1 MKKNIFVKDFSDTT
15 ISIFKDESVFYPS
28 YLPEDI
34 KARDKEIQELSYNLR
49 PISENKKARNILIFG
64 PPGTGKTLTS
74 KFVIKQL
81 SEFTQKARSI
91 YINAIEDNTRFA
103 LYCKLLSLYNSPLPR
118 RGLGIDELISR
129 VKEELGKNDFIPVI
143 IIDEVD
149 KLERSEISTILYDLS
164 RIEVSKKYFALILIT
179 NHKEFILSLDPRV
192 QSSLFLTEIEFKR
205 YSPQELKEIL
215 RERIE
220 YGLIPNAISEDL
232 IGYITGYAAKNGG
245 DARIAIDIIYK
256 SAKLSEKKGNLKID
270 KETILESEKLIDAVK
285 LCEKLNYLVQIEK
298 DILKAIPEDGTDSG
312 NLYSS
317 FPKES
322 DRTIR
327 RHLATLKKV
336 GLIKISEI
344 ATQKGKTR
352 KIELTF
358 SKELLLPE

>member
-1 MKKNIFVKDFSDTT
+1 MV
-15 ISIFKDESVFYPS
+15 SIFKDESIFYPS

-49 PISENKKARNILIFG
+49 PISENRKARNVLMFG

-81 SEFTQKARSI
+81 SEFTQKAKPL

-103 LYCKLLSLYNSPLPR
+103 VYSKLLTLYNSPLPR
-118 RGLGIDELISR
+118 RGLGVDELISR
-129 VKEELGKNDFIPVI
+129 VKEEMSKTDFIPVI

-149 KLERSEISTILYDLS
+149 KLEKSEISTILYDLS
-164 RIEVSKKYFALILIT
+164 RMEVSKKYFALILIT
-179 NHKEFILSLDPRV
+179 NYKEFTITLDPRV
-192 QSSLFLTEIEFKR
+192 KSSLFLSEIEFKR

-215 RERIE
+215 KERID
-220 YGLIPNAISEDL
+220 YGLIPKAISEDM

-245 DARIAIDIIYK
+245 DARIAIDILYK
-256 SAKLSEKKGNLKID
+256 SAKTAEKKGNLKID

-285 LCEKLNYLVQIEK
+285 LCEKLNYIDQLEK
-298 DILKAIPEDGTDSG
+298 DILKTIPEDGIDSG
-312 NLYSS
+312 DLYKLFS
-317 FPKES
+317 KDS

-327 RHLATLKKV
+327 RHLDNLEKI
-336 GLIKISEI
+336 GLIKISEN

-358 SKELLLPE
+358 SKELL